1 MKEIMIPYIL
11 ICWLLLKFRIVA
23 ASTRNYSIM
32 VGLGIFIALS
42 LFTAHR
48 YFSPADLTLSTTV
61 TAPRSVLSPAIGQE
75 IDQIFVAHNEKV
87 KKGTLLYTLTSYT
100 LTGKAL
106 EANEAL
112 KAAELEMEQARREML
127 RKQRIGAKLIS
138 RNEIEL
144 AEDRY
149 ETAQARF
156 NAEKTRLQTSE
167 MDVDQLTIHAPYD
180 GQVSHIYI
188 DQGSRVG
195 ALHLWNTNQK
205 FIIMRIPDQAYGFI
219 EPGQFAEFYVD
230 AYPGHIFRA
239 RVHSITGATGESAGT
254 LLPRESMVGQ
264 QIRLGALPVGRTVI
278 LEFEDPEGYDIPIGA
293 TGSAWIS
300 ASKPKIFSFMDVIGA
315 ATVRLYAAKA
325 YLGAF

>member
-1 MKEIMIPYIL
+1 M
-11 ICWLLLKFRIVA
+11 
-23 ASTRNYSIM
+23 
-32 VGLGIFIALS
+32 
-42 LFTAHR
+42 
-48 YFSPADLTLSTTV
+48 V
-61 TAPRSVLSPAIGQE
+61 TAPRSVLSPAVGQE
-75 IDQIFVAHNEKV
+75 IDQIFVTHNQRV
-87 KKGTLLYTLTSYT
+87 KKGELLYTLNSHT

-127 RKQRIGAKLIS
+127 RKQRIGSKLLS
-138 RNEIEL
+138 RNEIEQ

-149 ETAQARF
+149 ETARARF
-156 NAEKTRLQTSE
+156 NAEKTRLETSE
-167 MDVDQLTIHAPYD
+167 LDVDQLTIHAPYD
-180 GQVSHIYI
+180 GQISHVYI

-195 ALHLWNTNQK
+195 ALHLWNTSAK
-205 FIIMRIPDQAYGFI
+205 FMIMRIPDQAYGFV

-239 RVHSITGATGESAGT
+239 RVHSVTGATGEAAGS
-254 LLPRESMVGQ
+254 LLPRESMVGR
-264 QIRLGALPVGRTVI
+264 QIQLGSLRVGRTVI
-278 LEFEDPEGYDIPIGA
+278 LEFEDPEGYDIPIGS

-300 ASKPKIFSFMDVIGA
+300 TSKPKIFSFLDVIGA